1 MSHKYLVFSVL
12 CFLSGCGG
20 FLSGTSQNIV
30 VNSNVE
36 GADVYVGN
44 VLKCHSPCSIEM
56 EKKSSDHIV
65 TLKAQGYKD
74 ASIRLKS
81 SVNVMTSSNVSNL
94 SAGAL
99 TDLWNGGFWAY
110 NQDALYVTLKKKTPG
125 ARVAPGYDAETS
137 IRKYAIANYML
148 IQREAFSCNEK
159 GEYSLALSRKTGLP
173 VKTIWDHLDRKQT
186 PYSFADDL
194 INTCRAQKVGGF

>member
-1 MSHKYLVFSVL
+1 MSYKYFVFSAL
-12 CFLSGCGG
+12 CLLSGCGG

-44 VLKCHSPCSIEM
+44 VLKCRSPCSIEM
-56 EKKSSDHIV
+56 DKKFSDHVV

-74 ASIRLKS
+74 ASVRLKS

-110 NQDALYVTLKKKTPG
+110 NQDALYVTLRKKTPG

-148 IQREAFSCNEK
+148 IPRESFAGDEK
-159 GEYSLALSRKTGLP
+159 GEYSRTLSRKTGLS
-173 VKTIWDHLDRKQT
+173 VRTIWEHLAGKQT
-186 PYSFADDL
+186 PSSFAESL
-194 INTCRAQKVGGF
+194 INTCRAKRADGA

>member
-1 MSHKYLVFSVL
+1 MPHKCLVFSVL

-36 GADVYVGN
+36 GAEVYVGN
-44 VLKCHSPCSIEM
+44 VLKCRTPCSIEM
-56 EKKSSDHIV
+56 DKKFSDHVV

-74 ASIRLKS
+74 ASVPLKS
-81 SVNVMTSSNVSNL
+81 SVNIMTSSNVSNL

-110 NQDALYVTLKKKTPG
+110 NQDALYVTLKKKTPD

-148 IQREAFSCNEK
+148 IQRESFACDET
-159 GEYSLALSRKTGLP
+159 GEYSRALSKKTGLS
-173 VKTIWDHLDRKQT
+173 VREIWDHLSGKQT
-186 PYSFADDL
+186 PYSFADEL
-194 INTCRAQKVGGF
+194 VNTCRAKRNGGF